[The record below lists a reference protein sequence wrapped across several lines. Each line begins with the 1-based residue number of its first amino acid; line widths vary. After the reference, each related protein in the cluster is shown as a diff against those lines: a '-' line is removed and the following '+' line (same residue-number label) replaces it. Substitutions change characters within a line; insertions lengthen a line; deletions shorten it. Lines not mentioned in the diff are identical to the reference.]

1 MLRKEASPDWAAP
14 LFSKATCG
22 NPRIM
27 RKTNSSAS
35 YARMTTPENHPADSV
50 TRGQLRFLLHLSE
63 TQKLSRTADVLGLS
77 LSAASRTLEKLR
89 AAFDDPLF
97 TPHARG
103 LKPTD
108 ALRRI
113 LPELR
118 RTLEQADRLFA
129 PPKFDPKSARGR
141 FRIASRGLIT
151 SSLLAYLLART
162 AEEAP
167 HLVIEHHHRTGSVW
181 EDLESGRIDLAVVTD
196 RSIPPAFRTAP
207 LFDIKLGILLRSD
220 HPLRVKTGGR
230 APALA
235 DFLSYRR
242 LAMSVSSDFRFASW
256 DRQLA
261 GENPALLEPV
271 AATSSSS
278 IDLAAT
284 LSVSDFLMITPKRG
298 AEAIA
303 PYYGLAWMPL
313 PLELQAPVRQ
323 HGCLVWTE
331 MHHRDPLHV
340 WVRRLIRGWA
350 RSGMSETSET
360 SGTSSAS

>member
-118 RTLEQADRLFA
+118 RTLEQADRHSTRSRPA
-129 PPKFDPKSARGR
+129 GGSASLR
-141 FRIASRGLIT
+141 AVSSRRPSWPT
-151 SSLLAYLLART
+151 SSHVR
-162 AEEAP
+162 P
-167 HLVIEHHHRTGSVW
+167 
-181 EDLESGRIDLAVVTD
+181 
-196 RSIPPAFRTAP
+196 
-207 LFDIKLGILLRSD
+207 
-220 HPLRVKTGGR
+220 
-230 APALA
+230 
-235 DFLSYRR
+235 RR
-242 LAMSVSSDFRFASW
+242 LR
-256 DRQLA
+256 
-261 GENPALLEPV
+261 
-271 AATSSSS
+271 TS
-278 IDLAAT
+278 
-284 LSVSDFLMITPKRG
+284 
-298 AEAIA
+298 
-303 PYYGLAWMPL
+303 
-313 PLELQAPVRQ
+313 
-323 HGCLVWTE
+323 
-331 MHHRDPLHV
+331 
-340 WVRRLIRGWA
+340 
-350 RSGMSETSET
+350 
-360 SGTSSAS
+360 